1 MKRDRESIYLHLNR
15 EIGRI
20 LEGRISAEV
29 NIDLDGVLWKVADE
43 LADKPT
49 ADVTGDVC
57 IHGVL
62 KFIPC
67 SRCFNNEP
75 AS

>member
-1 MKRDRESIYLHLNR
+1 
-15 EIGRI
+15 
-20 LEGRISAEV
+20 
-29 NIDLDGVLWKVADE
+29 VADE